1 MTSPKSL
8 IAILLLA
15 TISIVACKKDNI
27 TPAPKGDALFIDFNS
42 QIAASAEFPYK
53 RLLIT
58 ADASYEVR
66 FNGEKKEI
74 IQLSGSIH
82 DSLKPYLSSFPRA
95 AIKAD
100 PQTAKYSALGA
111 SDIPYQRFSYV
122 PERSDDITKIT
133 IDQGIVV
140 PYIDE
145 FQKKINQTIINCKLL
160 RP

>member
-27 TPAPKGDALFIDFNS
+27 TPKGDALFIDFNS
-42 QIAASAEFPYK
+42 QIAASEEFPYK
-53 RLLIT
+53 RLQIT
-58 ADASYEVR
+58 ADASFEIR
-66 FNGEKKEI
+66 FTGEKKEI
-74 IQLSGSIH
+74 IQLPGNIH

-100 PQTAKYSALGA
+100 PQTTKYSGRGA
-111 SDIPYQRFSYV
+111 NDMPFQTFSYV
-122 PERSDDITKIT
+122 EVKSNDTTKIS